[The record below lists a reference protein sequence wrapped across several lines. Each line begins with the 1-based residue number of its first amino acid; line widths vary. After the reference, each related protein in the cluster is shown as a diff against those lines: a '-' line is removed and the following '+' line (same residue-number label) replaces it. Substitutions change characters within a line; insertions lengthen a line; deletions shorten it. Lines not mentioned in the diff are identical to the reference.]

1 MVPHLNFWRR
11 GDSKPNVESRSGLLL
26 DGDAQRRPRHAAAAS
41 ERLRAA
47 LRFIMPVVLFTALGY
62 FLMSL
67 FPDETRRFFHGDG
80 GAERAISRSRLE
92 SLSKQPNHIEKG
104 GPRRLRLRLFIPADG
119 PSINLCKTVMSAVAL
134 GYPMPTLLNWNGEF
148 NRPDWHFA
156 GSHIAKLEYLLAAI
170 DHLYE
175 RGDGDDANEDDLV
188 LLVDAYDVWFQLPP
202 SVLVERFHQLNRKAD
217 ARVRKQWE
225 EGGGLK
231 PGFPVAP
238 PTQSVLVTTAK
249 DCQPGRES
257 GSDPRYDYW
266 PDSPLAPDFYGNETD
281 RVLPYVLDSAR
292 KYKKIRPRCVNSG
305 MIMGTVGSLRGA
317 LRKCRAKVDAAAAGG
332 RQLWSDQALLAEVIG
347 DQEVWRR
354 WVRGLAPEWN
364 GFVSRERPGELPR
377 EVRRIADAALAG
389 EEFEFGIGLDYEF
402 ATIPPTCSS
411 EDDGYFVRLDDAEG
425 IQRAS
430 DEAGVP
436 GGEARVKGTI
446 PPELERAAPPTT
458 TTTLPG
464 HVGGGGWG
472 NVSLYTDFF
481 FGTSPVGI
489 HHNAYVFGLKAW
501 RLENWWNMTWFHPR
515 LRELVTASLGSNRKP
530 APLARLPLEPD
541 GRDEM
546 VYWPSHEGPAEA
558 GVRVFDGSKEAMGY
572 SAIGWDGI
580 CQKGDRS
587 WYDVVFGD
595 GKGPLAV

>member
-1 MVPHLNFWRR
+1 
-11 GDSKPNVESRSGLLL
+11 
-26 DGDAQRRPRHAAAAS
+26 
-41 ERLRAA
+41 
-47 LRFIMPVVLFTALGY
+47 MPVVLFTALGY

-67 FPDETRRFFHGDG
+67 SPDETRRFFHGDG
-80 GAERAISRSRLE
+80 GAERAISRTSLE
-92 SLSKQPNHIEKG
+92 SLYKPNRIDRG
-104 GPRRLRLRLFIPADG
+104 GPRRLRLFMPADG

-156 GSHIAKLEYLLAAI
+156 GSHIAKLESLLAAI

-175 RGDGDDANEDDLV
+175 REDGGDVNEDDLV

-257 GSDPRYDYW
+257 GSDPRYEYW
-266 PDSPLAPDFYGNETD
+266 PDSPLAPTSTATRPTG
-281 RVLPYVLDSAR
+281 

-347 DQEVWRR
+347 DQEVWRH
-354 WVRGLAPEWN
+354 W
-364 GFVSRERPGELPR
+364 LPR

-411 EDDGYFVRLDDAEG
+411 EDDGYFVRLDDAED
-425 IQRAS
+425 IRRAS

-436 GGEARVKGTI
+436 GGEVRVKGII
-446 PPELERAAPPTT
+446 PPELERAAPRTT

-464 HVGGGGWG
+464 HVGGGWG

-515 LRELVTASLGSNRKP
+515 LRELVTASLGSNRKL

-546 VYWPSHEGPAEA
+546 VYWASDEGPAEA

-595 GKGPLAV
+595 GQGPLAM